1 MPRPRT
7 PPPTRQRC
15 KRLNPSHLQRHLRLS
30 WARAVHLSSARRAH
44 RQRLAMENLEDSEHH
59 SAEEVI
65 YESDD
70 VHVVFDSFAGE
81 AQAPDSLGAAHKLGP
96 SN

>member
-1 MPRPRT
+1 
-7 PPPTRQRC
+7 
-15 KRLNPSHLQRHLRLS
+15 
-30 WARAVHLSSARRAH
+30 
-44 RQRLAMENLEDSEHH
+44 MENLEDSCEHH
-59 SAEEVI
+59 DAEEVI

-81 AQAPDSLGAAHKLGP
+81 AQAPDSLGAAHKLGL